1 MIYDHK
7 QSTLDATVDDS
18 SIEATV
24 SVSLGL
30 IVTQLVI
37 NALKHAFPGRHQGK
51 ILVDYRSEGGNWTLS
66 GSDNGVGVAA
76 NATTAKPGLGTSIV
90 EALANRLEAEIQISS
105 AKSGNH
111 NFGHTL
117 RHHRRQQREQRA
129 GGSGRTAPS
138 QPSFAINAWAAAG
151 LRTFAP
157 EMK

>member
-76 NATTAKPGLGTSIV
+76 NATTAKPGRGTSIV

-105 AKSGNH
+105 ANPGTTISVTHSATIAASNVNSVPADRAVQRLVSPALQSTPG
-111 NFGHTL
+111 
-117 RHHRRQQREQRA
+117 RRPDC
-129 GGSGRTAPS
+129 APS
-138 QPSFAINAWAAAG
+138 R
-151 LRTFAP
+151 LR
-157 EMK
+157 